1 MPFMQLKT
9 NVAVTEQQETL
20 LKTAFGSAI
29 TAIPGKSETWLMVGI
44 EPQYTLY
51 FQGSDAPAAMVE
63 VSIFGSASDAAYADL
78 TARICKIVAETL
90 HIDASRIYV
99 KYAEIEHWGWNGS
112 NFYFNMFKNG
122 QKKVPCLRNKVLFCM
137 HRK

>member
-20 LKTAFGSAI
+20 LKTSFGSAI
-29 TAIPGKSETWLMVGI
+29 TAIP
-44 EPQYTLY
+44 
-51 FQGSDAPAAMVE
+51 AMVE

-78 TARICKIVAETL
+78 TARICKIVTETL

-112 NFYFNMFKNG
+112 NF
-122 QKKVPCLRNKVLFCM
+122 
-137 HRK
+137 

>member
-9 NVAVTEQQETL
+9 NVAVTEQQNLVENL
-20 LKTAFGSAI
+20 IRQCHHCYS
-29 TAIPGKSETWLMVGI
+29 GKSETWLMVGI

-78 TARICKIVAETL
+78 TARICKIVTETL

-112 NFYFNMFKNG
+112 NF
-122 QKKVPCLRNKVLFCM
+122 
-137 HRK
+137 

>member
-20 LKTAFGSAI
+20 LKTSFGSAI

-51 FQGSDAPAAMVE
+51 FQGSDAPAGMVE
-63 VSIFGSASDAAYADL
+63 VCIFGWGWEAGFGEL
-78 TARICKIVAETL
+78 TGGFCMIVGVSL

-112 NFYFNMFKNG
+112 NF
-122 QKKVPCLRNKVLFCM
+122 
-137 HRK
+137 

>member
-1 MPFMQLKT
+1 MTQKQKIKKPHDLESCGFAL
-9 NVAVTEQQETL
+9 E
-20 LKTAFGSAI
+20 
-29 TAIPGKSETWLMVGI
+29 LMVGI

-99 KYAEIEHWGWNGS
+99 KYAEVEHWGWNGS
-112 NFYFNMFKNG
+112 NF
-122 QKKVPCLRNKVLFCM
+122 
-137 HRK
+137 

>member
-20 LKTAFGSAI
+20 LKTSFGSAI

-44 EPQYTLY
+44 EPQ
-51 FQGSDAPAAMVE
+51 GSDAPAYLVE

-99 KYAEIEHWGWNGS
+99 KYAEVEHWGWNGS
-112 NFYFNMFKNG
+112 NF
-122 QKKVPCLRNKVLFCM
+122 
-137 HRK
+137 

>member
-1 MPFMQLKT
+1 
-9 NVAVTEQQETL
+9 
-20 LKTAFGSAI
+20 
-29 TAIPGKSETWLMVGI
+29 
-44 EPQYTLY
+44 
-51 FQGSDAPAAMVE
+51 MVE

-112 NFYFNMFKNG
+112 NF
-122 QKKVPCLRNKVLFCM
+122 
-137 HRK
+137 

>member
-20 LKTAFGSAI
+20 LKTSFGSAI
-29 TAIPGKSETWLMVGI
+29 TAIP
-44 EPQYTLY
+44 
-51 FQGSDAPAAMVE
+51 GSDAPAAMVE

-112 NFYFNMFKNG
+112 NF
-122 QKKVPCLRNKVLFCM
+122 
-137 HRK
+137 

>member
-20 LKTAFGSAI
+20 LKTSFGSAI

-63 VSIFGSASDAAYADL
+63 VSIFGSASDAAYADFL
-78 TARICKIVAETL
+78 PPIPQKFTA
-90 HIDASRIYV
+90 
-99 KYAEIEHWGWNGS
+99 
-112 NFYFNMFKNG
+112 
-122 QKKVPCLRNKVLFCM
+122 VPTA
-137 HRK
+137 HRFVPIQPDDMPDG

>member
-20 LKTAFGSAI
+20 LKTSFGSAI

-51 FQGSDAPAAMVE
+51 FQGSDAPAAGTARTFKTTCLKMDRKKYLVYE
-63 VSIFGSASDAAYADL
+63 TRYFFACIENKTSIF
-78 TARICKIVAETL
+78 
-90 HIDASRIYV
+90 
-99 KYAEIEHWGWNGS
+99 
-112 NFYFNMFKNG
+112 
-122 QKKVPCLRNKVLFCM
+122 RN
-137 HRK
+137 